1 MYQKNAIY
9 YILMLLPRYMI
20 GLRSNEWDMILG
32 GIEAFRANEYEWMK
46 DERDGVRK
54 DAEKTIAKLDELYDK
69 VRIIWKTMR
78 HFEELMNK

>member
-20 GLRSNEWDMILG
+20 GLKSNEWDMILG
-32 GIEAFRANEYEWMK
+32 GIEAFRANEYEWID

-54 DAEKTIAKLDELYDK
+54 DAEKTIEMLDELYDK
-69 VRIIWKTMR
+69 VRIIKKTMK
-78 HFEELMNK
+78 HFEELLNK